1 MTSPP
6 EFSFVGAKIRLLA
19 KILLKLLSSF
29 RESSERVRSSKEE
42 GRLSIYTNPWRESA
56 IVLSTIC
63 SMVLW

>member
-29 RESSERVRSSKEE
+29 REFECSVRSNKE
-42 GRLSIYTNPWRESA
+42 GCLLTQ
-56 IVLSTIC
+56 TIGAR
-63 SMVLW
+63 V